1 MSFFVKLASFVP
13 ASFASMPAIPAP
25 HRAGTAA
32 LVAVFLAAAS
42 FLPVATAATPL
53 RAMPAAAVGEAGPAT
68 PAERGALIRRFVM
81 KWGGYA
87 ERVYG
92 VDVRVWSGRM
102 VPTFARGDADNLRE
116 ALRRDTFEG
125 ALAALGGAGHRV
137 GDDRIIDGLAAAA
150 PGTPARRIP
159 AIGKALGA
167 LGEDLVYTPIQPCRI
182 VDTRNA
188 GGAIDAGQT
197 RSFKAAGVASY
208 AGQGGNAGNC
218 GMQSETPSA
227 VALNVTAVVPVQAG
241 YATVFPHAAVRP
253 DTASVNYTAGAIV
266 NSAIISRIP
275 NPAAAQDFSIFTF
288 AESDYVVDIVGY
300 FAPPRATTL
309 ACVDSALGTATIAAG
324 STGQVTAP
332 ACAAGYTATQ
342 LDCESG
348 SWFMPI
354 VFSSLRGGGICGARN
369 NGSTSAVLTAARRCC
384 RVPGR

>member
-1 MSFFVKLASFVP
+1 
-13 ASFASMPAIPAP
+13 MPTPR
-25 HRAGTAA
+25 RARSAA
-32 LVAVFLAAAS
+32 LAVFLAAAS
-42 FLPVATAATPL
+42 CLPVAMAATPL
-53 RAMPAAAVGEAGPAT
+53 RAAPATVLAEAGPAT

-102 VPTFARGDADNLRE
+102 VPTFARGDAENLRE

-125 ALAALGGAGHRV
+125 ALAALGGVGHRV

-150 PGTPARRIP
+150 PGTPARQIP

-188 GGAIDAGQT
+188 GGAIGAGQT
-197 RSFKAAGVASY
+197 RSFKAAGIGSY
-208 AGQGGNAGNC
+208 AGQGGSTGNC
-218 GMQSETPSA
+218 GMQSEAPSA

-241 YATVFPHAAVRP
+241 YATVFPHGTVRP
-253 DTASVNYTAGAIV
+253 DTASVNYAAGAVV
-266 NSAIISRIP
+266 NSAIIAKVP
-275 NPAAAQDFSIFTF
+275 NPALNLDFSVFTF
-288 AESDYVVDIVGY
+288 AESDFVVDIVGY
-300 FAPPRATTL
+300 FAPPRATAL
-309 ACVDSALGTATIAAG
+309 ACVDSALGTATIIAG
-324 STGQVTAP
+324 GTGQVTAP
-332 ACAAGYTATQ
+332 ACPAGYTPTQ

-369 NGSTSAVLTAARRCC
+369 NGTNGAVLTAARRCC